1 MFFSSKKDWWMTI
14 IIWLCVILFIVP
26 PLFSL
31 EIGVWMTPE
40 SLRKQWIK
48 FIILFPLGFCLMW
61 IWFKTGY
68 TIEDNVLKI
77 QYGPFKKKIK
87 IDDIHRM
94 KETKNLFTAPALSM
108 DKIEIKYA
116 RFETVS
122 ISPKN
127 KMEFVRQLLKK
138 NPMIKTDSHVDKMKG
153 SE

>member
-40 SLRKQWIK
+40 SLGKQWIK

-94 KETKNLFTAPALSM
+94 KETKNLFSAPALSM

-127 KMEFVRQLLKK
+127 KMEFVRPLLKK
-138 NPMIKTDSHVDKMKG
+138 NPMIKTDSHVDEMKG